1 MVWGGPTGKVKMTF
15 ADDSYIDLEI
25 ISQSPTRQNLEVI
38 NAA

>member
-1 MVWGGPTGKVKMTF
+1 MTF
-15 ADDSYIDLEI
+15 ADDGYIDLEI